1 MKIIHI
7 DIPHSLTT
15 TIKPFDFDT
24 AAYLNNLDIAY
35 DSIDINIE
43 FWQFL
48 LNKIESSLNIEEDIF
63 YPKICPTSIREL
75 NYTVEKIHT
84 SLHIPLSAFGFSF
97 DEHLVYSIAGIQKLC
112 ETFNGFETINEFIQ
126 LRLSS
131 ILQNEKIPTIIS
143 LGIDSNQALG
153 FAAIFATAL
162 RRLLPTQVKIGI
174 GKHSYENF
182 SLSFWSD
189 QLDKSQALSSIFDFI
204 IYHEEYFKQ
213 SLVKLCGVSDEQVQC
228 ALTQANNYGEQNID
242 TRTTVYKTLIQ
253 QSHYQAFW
261 NIRPEKLVYLMPLSR
276 NKCYWKR
283 CTFCVQ
289 INKHIADRFYS
300 ESSEIK
306 IALATI
312 QAIYDLGIRHII
324 FNDEAATP
332 KNVSELCQ
340 FLEDKNIHDLQWTVR
355 IIADANFGDSLIAQ
369 MAKLGCREV
378 LFGLE
383 TVLPTTAQQ
392 MGKVSAS
399 ASQEEVMSLLSRFG
413 HQGIGIF
420 LNLIYAF
427 PTESDAD
434 FSTSFQ
440 FYQKAKVQIPGITV
454 QFNKFALFYKSK
466 IFQSPEQYGV
476 TIIHEQPN
484 FDLQLVFNYIDKFG
498 RQYSEPPNQQ
508 YLLESLEMNESEL
521 DEVDQNFLETLFQIN
536 YASFGFIHKCQTN
549 QNLMRHVLPNC

>member
-7 DIPHSLTT
+7 DIPRSLTT

-24 AAYLNNLDIAY
+24 AAYFNNLDIAY
-35 DSIDINIE
+35 DSVDINIE

-48 LNKIESSLNIEEDIF
+48 LDKVENGLNIEEDIF
-63 YPKICPTSIREL
+63 YPKICPSSIREL
-75 NYTVEKIHT
+75 NYAIEKINT
-84 SLHIPLSAFGFSF
+84 SLHIPFSPFGFSF
-97 DEHLVYSIAGIQKLC
+97 DEHLVYSIAGVQKLC
-112 ETFNGFETINEFIQ
+112 ETFYGFEAINEFIQ

-131 ILQNEKIPTIIS
+131 ILQTDEIPAVIS

-162 RRLLPTQVKIGI
+162 KRLLPTQVKIGI

-182 SLSFWSD
+182 SLSFWFD

-204 IYHEEYFKQ
+204 IYQEEYFGQ
-213 SLVKLCGVSDEQVQC
+213 SLVKLCGVTDEQVQC
-228 ALTQANNYGEQNID
+228 ALTHANNCKEDNISN
-242 TRTTVYKTLIQ
+242 RTTVYKTLIQ
-253 QSHYQAFW
+253 QSHYQVFW
-261 NIRPEKLVYLMPLSR
+261 NIKPEKLVYLMPLSR

-332 KNVSELCQ
+332 KNVAELCQ

-383 TVLPTTAQQ
+383 TVLPDTAQQ

-399 ASQEEVMSLLSRFG
+399 ASEEEVMLLLSRFG
-413 HQGIGIF
+413 HRGIGIF

-434 FSTSFQ
+434 FLTSFQ
-440 FYQKAKVQIPGITV
+440 FYQKAKVHIPGITV

-466 IFQSPEQYGV
+466 IFQFPEQYGV
-476 TIIHEQPN
+476 TVINEQPN
-484 FDLQLVFNYIDKFG
+484 FDLQLVFNYVDKFG
-498 RQYSEPPNQQ
+498 RRYSDPPNQQ
-508 YLLESLEMNESEL
+508 YLLESLEMDESEL

-549 QNLMRHVLPNC
+549 QNLMRHVLPDC